1 MTIRLS
7 WPSQAAK
14 ALTAIEVYR
23 KVGWDATIDV
33 NAPGTP
39 IATLSGTAT
48 EYIEDVTTLTN
59 KTIYKYWIAAVKGGE
74 RLLGAPVT
82 QGYFLDTGPGPT
94 ELIRGDWESGFF
106 GTLTPTEF
114 FNVAELKGLLPA
126 LASYFG
132 ADPALWYKFTFRGT
146 IVFIADRRMGTTT
159 FQNLY
164 QNGLVYG
171 TNTVGNV
178 VPSGATATNQWRT
191 VDKNGRR
198 YSIRLPRAGAIDA
211 LNPYTDTTVGEWR
224 RTMGRIH
231 QYSLASSQPKFGD
244 LDKLQSSSD
253 NTGAGSTML
262 SGMYSNQYMCVIDGA
277 SPDNVTIVNGL
288 TSQSAYRFAFELI
301 LP

>member
-39 IATLSGTAT
+39 IATLSGNAT

-59 KTIYKYWIAAVKGGE
+59 KTIYKYWMAAVKGGE
-74 RLLGAPVT
+74 RLIGAPVT

-94 ELIRGDWESGFF
+94 ELIRGDWESGYF
-106 GTLTPTEF
+106 GSLTPTEF
-114 FNVAELKGLLPA
+114 FNVAELKGLLPS
-126 LASYFG
+126 LASFFMT
-132 ADPALWYKFTFRGT
+132 DPVLWHKFTFRGT
-146 IVFIADRRMGTTT
+146 IVFIADRRMGNTS
-159 FQNLY
+159 FQALY

-178 VPSGATATNQWRT
+178 VPNGATATNQWRT

-224 RTMGRIH
+224 RTMSRLH
-231 QYSLASSQPKFGD
+231 QSALANAQPKFSD
-244 LDKLQSSSD
+244 LGNLQAQSD
-253 NTGAGSTML
+253 GAGLGTTVL
-262 SGMYSNQYMCVIDGA
+262 SGMYSNQYACIVDGA
-277 SPDNVTIVNGL
+277 SPDSVTISNSL
-288 TSQSAYRFAFELI
+288 TGQAAYRFAFELI